1 LVGIRPVRVWD
12 LLRVARFQ
20 PSRYWDRC
28 LPDATLA
35 ERAGGIPELRMRRSF
50 LALTML
56 FATTSI
62 SRAQDVAAF
71 YASKTIR
78 LVVGVDVGSGYDV
91 NARLLA
97 RHMGGHIPGNP
108 AFIVQNQPGA
118 GSVTMTSQL
127 YASGPFDGTA
137 IGAAFAGMPT
147 IPLLQ
152 PGGSRF
158 DPIKLIWLGN
168 TNRETHVTYVWHS
181 APVQSLAEA
190 RTAELIMGAQAPG
203 SSQVDFPLVANA
215 LLGFKF
221 KIVAGY
227 QSTPKINLALESGE
241 VQGTIAAWTT
251 LKTLSSAWLA
261 DRKIKIIAQWALRQ
275 NPELPGIPNMLDL
288 ARTEAER
295 DALRL
300 VLARLDIGRPFFLP
314 PNVPPERVAALRA
327 AFDATMKDPD
337 YLAEAETLKID
348 VDPLTGIKL
357 AALVAQVSG
366 TPAETV
372 ARVRAALERK

>member
-1 LVGIRPVRVWD
+1 MKRALLALTALLAVGSP
-12 LLRVARFQ
+12 
-20 PSRYWDRC
+20 
-28 LPDATLA
+28 TLA
-35 ERAGGIPELRMRRSF
+35 E
-50 LALTML
+50 
-56 FATTSI
+56 
-62 SRAQDVAAF
+62 DVAAF
-71 YASKTIR
+71 YAGKAIR

-97 RHMGGHIPGNP
+97 RHMSAHIPGNP

-158 DPIKLIWLGN
+158 DPTKLIWLGN
-168 TNRETHVTYVWHS
+168 TNRETHVTYVWHT

-190 RTAELIMGAQAPG
+190 RNRELIMGAQAPG
-203 SSQVDFPLVANA
+203 SSQVDFPLVADA

-227 QSTPKINLALESGE
+227 QSTSKINLALESGE

-251 LKTLSSAWLA
+251 LKTLSSGWLA
-261 DRKIKIIAQWALRQ
+261 DRKIKIIAQWALRP
-275 NPELPGIPNMLDL
+275 NPELPDIPNVLDV
-288 ARTEAER
+288 AETNAER

-314 PNVPPERVAALRA
+314 PNVPVDRVTALRA
-327 AFDATMKDPD
+327 AFDATMKDPA
-337 YLAEAETLKID
+337 YLAEADKLKID
-348 VDPLTGIKL
+348 VDPLTGTEL
-357 AALVAQVSG
+357 AALVARVSQ
-366 TPAETV
+366 TPTETV
-372 ARVRAALERK
+372 ARVRAALEHK

>member
-1 LVGIRPVRVWD
+1 
-12 LLRVARFQ
+12 
-20 PSRYWDRC
+20 
-28 LPDATLA
+28 
-35 ERAGGIPELRMRRSF
+35 MRRAP
-50 LALTML
+50 LALTVL
-56 FATTSI
+56 LVAGATAQ
-62 SRAQDVAAF
+62 AQDVASF
-71 YASKTIR
+71 YAGKTIR

-97 RHMGGHIPGNP
+97 RHMGAHIPGNP

-127 YASGPFDGTA
+127 YAAGPFDGTA

-158 DPIKLIWLGN
+158 DPTKLIWLGN
-168 TNRETHVTYVWHS
+168 TNRETHVTYVWHT
-181 APVQSLAEA
+181 APVQSLAQA
-190 RTAELIMGAQAPG
+190 RTRELIMGAQAPG
-203 SSQVDFPLVANA
+203 SSQVDFPLVADA

-227 QSTPKINLALESGE
+227 QSTAKINLALESGE

-261 DRKIKIIAQWALRQ
+261 DQKIKIIAQWALRP
-275 NPELPGIPNMLDL
+275 NPELADVPNVLDE
-288 ARTEAER
+288 ARTNDER

-314 PNVPPERVAALRA
+314 PNVPPDRVAALRA
-327 AFDATMKDPD
+327 AFDATMQDPD
-337 YLAEAETLKID
+337 YRAEADKLKVDI
-348 VDPLTGIKL
+348 DPLTGAEL
-357 AALVAQVSG
+357 AALVAQVAQ
-366 TPAETV
+366 TPVETV
-372 ARVRAALERK
+372 ARVRAALEHR

>member
-1 LVGIRPVRVWD
+1 
-12 LLRVARFQ
+12 
-20 PSRYWDRC
+20 
-28 LPDATLA
+28 
-35 ERAGGIPELRMRRSF
+35 MRRTF
-50 LALTML
+50 LSLTVL
-56 FATTSI
+56 LGLVAAAP
-62 SRAQDVAAF
+62 AQDVASF
-71 YASKTIR
+71 YAGKTIR

-97 RHMGGHIPGNP
+97 RHMGKHIPGNP

-127 YASGPFDGTA
+127 YATGPFDGTA

-152 PGGSRF
+152 PGASRF
-158 DPIKLIWLGN
+158 DPTKLIWLGN
-168 TNRETHVTYVWHS
+168 TNRETHVTYVWHT
-181 APVQSLAEA
+181 APIQSLEEA
-190 RTAELIMGAQAPG
+190 RARELIMGAQAPG
-203 SSQVDFPLVANA
+203 SSQVDFPLVADA

-227 QSTPKINLALESGE
+227 QSTSKINLALESGE

-261 DRKIKIIAQWALRQ
+261 DKKIKIIAQWALRP
-275 NPELPGIPNMLDL
+275 NAELPGIPNVLDV
-288 ARTEAER
+288 AKTDAER

-300 VLARLDIGRPFFLP
+300 VLARLDVGRPFFLP
-314 PNVPPERVAALRA
+314 PDVPPERVAALRA

-337 YLAEAETLKID
+337 YRAEAEKLKID
-348 VDPLTGIKL
+348 VDPLTGAEL
-357 AALVAQVSG
+357 ATLVAQVAQ
-366 TPAETV
+366 TPPETV

>member
-1 LVGIRPVRVWD
+1 MKQAL
-12 LLRVARFQ
+12 
-20 PSRYWDRC
+20 
-28 LPDATLA
+28 
-35 ERAGGIPELRMRRSF
+35 
-50 LALTML
+50 LALTAL
-56 FATTSI
+56 LAAGLPAA
-62 SRAQDVAAF
+62 AQDAAAF
-71 YASKTIR
+71 YAGKTIR

-97 RHMGGHIPGNP
+97 RYMGAHIPGNP
-108 AFIVQNQPGA
+108 AFVVQNQPGA

-127 YASGPFDGTA
+127 YASGPFDGTV

-152 PGGSRF
+152 PGGGRF
-158 DPIKLIWLGN
+158 DPTKLIWLGN

-190 RTAELIMGAQAPG
+190 KAHELIVGAQAPG

-227 QSTPKINLALESGE
+227 QSTSKINVALESGE

-261 DRKIKIIAQWALRQ
+261 DRKIKIIAQWALRP
-275 NPELPGIPNMLDL
+275 NSELPDIPNVLDM
-288 ARTEAER
+288 AATAAER

-300 VLARLDIGRPFFLP
+300 VMARLDIGRPFFLP
-314 PNVPPERVAALRA
+314 PNVPADRVAALRA
-327 AFDATMKDPD
+327 AFDATMQDPD
-337 YLAEAETLKID
+337 YRAEADRLKID
-348 VDPLTGIKL
+348 LDPLTGTEL
-357 AALVAQVSG
+357 AALVAQVAQ
-366 TPAETV
+366 TPPETV

>member
-1 LVGIRPVRVWD
+1 MKQA
-12 LLRVARFQ
+12 LLAVTA
-20 PSRYWDRC
+20 
-28 LPDATLA
+28 LLA
-35 ERAGGIPELRMRRSF
+35 AGS
-50 LALTML
+50 A
-56 FATTSI
+56 A
-62 SRAQDVAAF
+62 AQDVAAF
-71 YASKTIR
+71 YAGKTIR
-78 LVVGVDVGSGYDV
+78 MVVGVDVGSGYDV

-97 RHMGGHIPGNP
+97 RHMGKHIPGNP

-127 YASGPFDGTA
+127 YASGPFDGTT

-158 DPIKLIWLGN
+158 DPTRLIWLGN

-190 RTAELIMGAQAPG
+190 RSRELIMGAQAPG
-203 SSQVDFPLVANA
+203 SSQVDFPLVADA

-221 KIVAGY
+221 KIVSGY
-227 QSTPKINLALESGE
+227 QSTAKINLALESGE

-251 LKTLSSAWLA
+251 LKTLSSEWLA
-261 DRKIKIIAQWALRQ
+261 DRKINIIAQWALRP
-275 NPELPGIPNMLDL
+275 NPELAGVPNVLD
-288 ARTEAER
+288 AATTEAQR

-314 PNVPPERVAALRA
+314 PNVPADRVAALRA
-327 AFDATMKDPD
+327 AFDATMRDPD
-337 YLAEAETLKID
+337 YLAEADKLKID
-348 VDPLTGIKL
+348 VDPLTGAEL
-357 AALVAQVSG
+357 AALVEQVAQ
-366 TPAETV
+366 TPTDTV
-372 ARVRAALERK
+372 TRVRAALEHK

>member
-1 LVGIRPVRVWD
+1 
-12 LLRVARFQ
+12 
-20 PSRYWDRC
+20 
-28 LPDATLA
+28 
-35 ERAGGIPELRMRRSF
+35 MRRTF
-50 LALTML
+50 LALTVL
-56 FATTSI
+56 LASGAAAA
-62 SRAQDVAAF
+62 AQDAASF
-71 YASKTIR
+71 YAGKTIR
-78 LVVGVDVGSGYDV
+78 MVVGVDVGSGYDV

-97 RHMGGHIPGNP
+97 HHMGKHIPGDP

-127 YASGPFDGTA
+127 YAAGPFDGTA

-158 DPIKLIWLGN
+158 DPTRLIWLGN
-168 TNRETHVTYVWHS
+168 TNRETHVTYVWHT
-181 APVQSLAEA
+181 APVQSLEQA
-190 RTAELIMGAQAPG
+190 RARELIVGAQAPG
-203 SSQVDFPLVANA
+203 SSQVDFPLVADA

-227 QSTPKINLALESGE
+227 QSTSKINLALESGE

-261 DRKIKIIAQWALRQ
+261 DKKIKIIAQWALRP
-275 NPELPGIPNMLDL
+275 NAELPDIPNVLDV
-288 ARTEAER
+288 AKTDAER

-300 VLARLDIGRPFFLP
+300 VLARLDVGRPFFLP
-314 PNVPPERVAALRA
+314 PDVPPERVAALRA

-337 YLAEAETLKID
+337 YRAEAEKLKID
-348 VDPLTGIKL
+348 IDPLTGAEL
-357 AALVAQVSG
+357 AALVAQVAQ
-366 TPAETV
+366 TPAETI

>member
-1 LVGIRPVRVWD
+1 
-12 LLRVARFQ
+12 
-20 PSRYWDRC
+20 
-28 LPDATLA
+28 
-35 ERAGGIPELRMRRSF
+35 MRQAL
-50 LALTML
+50 LALTAL
-56 FATTSI
+56 LTAGSVA
-62 SRAQDVAAF
+62 RAQDVAAF
-71 YASKTIR
+71 YAGKSIR

-97 RHMGGHIPGNP
+97 RHMGRHIPGNP
-108 AFIVQNQPGA
+108 AFVVQNQPGA

-127 YASGPFDGTA
+127 YATGPFDGTA

-158 DPIKLIWLGN
+158 DPTKLIWLGN
-168 TNRETHVTYVWHS
+168 TNRETHVTYVWHT

-190 RTAELIMGAQAPG
+190 RTRELIMGAQAPG
-203 SSQVDFPLVANA
+203 SSQVDFPLVADA

-227 QSTPKINLALESGE
+227 QSTSKINLALESGE

-261 DRKIKIIAQWALRQ
+261 DQKIKIIAQWALRP
-275 NPELPGIPNMLDL
+275 NAELPDIPNVLD
-288 ARTEAER
+288 AAKTDAER

-300 VLARLDIGRPFFLP
+300 VLARLDVGRPFFLP
-314 PNVPPERVAALRA
+314 PDVPPERVAALRS

-337 YLAEAETLKID
+337 YRAEADKLKID
-348 VDPLTGIKL
+348 VDPLTGAEL
-357 AALVAQVSG
+357 AALVAQVAQ

>member
-1 LVGIRPVRVWD
+1 MPERTIEMKRVILAFTA
-12 LLRVARFQ
+12 LLAAG
-20 PSRYWDRC
+20 S
-28 LPDATLA
+28 AT
-35 ERAGGIPELRMRRSF
+35 P
-50 LALTML
+50 
-56 FATTSI
+56 
-62 SRAQDVAAF
+62 AQDVTAF
-71 YASKTIR
+71 YAGKTIR

-97 RHMGGHIPGNP
+97 RHMGAHIPGNP

-127 YASGPFDGTA
+127 YASGPFDGTT

-158 DPIKLIWLGN
+158 EPTKLIWLGN
-168 TNRETHVTYVWHS
+168 TNRETHVTYVWHT

-190 RTAELIMGAQAPG
+190 RIRELIMGAQAPG

-227 QSTPKINLALESGE
+227 QSTSKINLALESGE

-251 LKTLSSAWLA
+251 LKTLSSSWLA

-275 NPELPGIPNMLDL
+275 NGELPDIPNVLDM
-288 ARTEAER
+288 ASTAAER

-300 VLARLDIGRPFFLP
+300 VLARLDVGRPFFLP
-314 PNVPPERVAALRA
+314 PNVPPDRVAALRA
-327 AFDATMKDPD
+327 AFDATMTDPD
-337 YLAEAETLKID
+337 YLAEADKLKID
-348 VDPLTGIKL
+348 VDPLTGTEL
-357 AALVAQVSG
+357 AALVAQVSQ

-372 ARVRAALERK
+372 ARVRAALEHR

>member
-1 LVGIRPVRVWD
+1 MKQALLVLIT
-12 LLRVARFQ
+12 LVATGA
-20 PSRYWDRC
+20 PA
-28 LPDATLA
+28 P
-35 ERAGGIPELRMRRSF
+35 
-50 LALTML
+50 
-56 FATTSI
+56 
-62 SRAQDVAAF
+62 AQDVAAF
-71 YASKTIR
+71 YAGKSIR
-78 LVVGVDVGSGYDV
+78 LVVGVDVGSGYDA

-97 RHMGGHIPGNP
+97 RHMSAHIPGNP
-108 AFIVQNQPGA
+108 AFVVQNQPGA
-118 GSVTMTSQL
+118 GSATMTSQL
-127 YASGPFDGTA
+127 YASGPFDGIV

-147 IPLLQ
+147 LPLLQ

-158 DPIKLIWLGN
+158 DPTKLIWLGN

-190 RTAELIMGAQAPG
+190 RTSELIQGAQAPG
-203 SSQVDFPLVANA
+203 SSQVDFPLVADA

-227 QSTPKINLALESGE
+227 QSTSKINLALESGE

-261 DRKIKIIAQWALRQ
+261 DKKIKVIAQWALRP
-275 NPELPGIPNMLDL
+275 NPELADVPNVLDV
-288 ARTEAER
+288 AKTDAER

-300 VLARLDIGRPFFLP
+300 VLARLDVGRPFFLP
-314 PNVPPERVAALRA
+314 PNVPADRVAALRA

-337 YLAEAETLKID
+337 YLAEAEKLKID
-348 VDPLTGIKL
+348 VDPLTGAEL
-357 AALVAQVSG
+357 AALVTRVSQ
-366 TPAETV
+366 TPPDTV

>member
-1 LVGIRPVRVWD
+1 MTRVLLV
-12 LLRVARFQ
+12 L
-20 PSRYWDRC
+20 
-28 LPDATLA
+28 ATLFAAGSSACA
-35 ERAGGIPELRMRRSF
+35 E
-50 LALTML
+50 
-56 FATTSI
+56 
-62 SRAQDVAAF
+62 DVAAF
-71 YASKTIR
+71 YAGKTIR

-97 RHMGGHIPGNP
+97 RHLGAHIPGNP
-108 AFIVQNQPGA
+108 GFVVQNQPGA

-127 YASGPFDGTA
+127 YAAGPFDGTV

-152 PGGSRF
+152 PGGGRF
-158 DPIKLIWLGN
+158 DPTKLIWLGN
-168 TNRETHVTYVWHS
+168 TNRETHVTYVWHT
-181 APVQSLAEA
+181 APVQSLAEVR
-190 RTAELIMGAQAPG
+190 RTELIMGAQAPG

-221 KIVAGY
+221 KVVAGY
-227 QSTPKINLALESGE
+227 QSTSKINLALESGE

-251 LKTLSSAWLA
+251 LKTLSSEWLR
-261 DRKIKIIAQWALRQ
+261 DQKIKIIAQWALRP
-275 NPELPGIPNMLDL
+275 NPELPGVPNVLD
-288 ARTEAER
+288 AASTEGER

-314 PNVPPERVAALRA
+314 PNVPADRVAALRA

-337 YLAEAETLKID
+337 YLAEADKLKID
-348 VDPLTGIKL
+348 VDPLTGSEL
-357 AALVAQVSG
+357 AALVAQVSK

-372 ARVRAALERK
+372 ARVRAALEHK